1 MKCIMKIEIKKLR
14 LNITSLMHLKICI
27 IVIIINIGIT
37 LRMKKRTKKRII
49 NKNDL
54 NIIIVPKEEVLILI
68 YR

>member
-14 LNITSLMHLKICI
+14 LDITSLMHLKICI

>member
-27 IVIIINIGIT
+27 IIIIINIGIT

-54 NIIIVPKEEVLILI
+54 NIIIVP
-68 YR
+68 